1 MHRSPFKSEHIQL
14 PLWAWHLVFVPML
27 LNYMLPILV
36 GTGKMRS
43 GGWVRDEVKRGGWE
57 KGERGLRVTAEGG
70 GHRLHLSTESPP
82 PRPPPP
88 PPSLPPSLLLPSLS
102 PDNLCKVADETHS
115 HSRRPDCQNKLAFLW
130 KVIDRLKGYKLGACS
145 SFLLRSW
152 GLFAA
157 DSPRPKIKWTQAGMN
172 GRALIE

>member
-1 MHRSPFKSEHIQL
+1 MGLAFGLCAHALKLHAANPSGHGHDEERRMGER
-14 PLWAWHLVFVPML
+14 W
-27 LNYMLPILV
+27 
-36 GTGKMRS
+36 GERGMRGS
-43 GGWVRDEVKRGGWE
+43 RG
-57 KGERGLRVTAEGG
+57 RGLRVTAVGATG
-70 GHRLHLSTESPP
+70 CTQKA
-82 PRPPPP
+82 
-88 PPSLPPSLLLPSLS
+88 PSLLLLPSLS

-172 GRALIE
+172 GRVLIE

>member
-1 MHRSPFKSEHIQL
+1 MGLAFGLCAHALKLHAANPSGHRQ
-14 PLWAWHLVFVPML
+14 
-27 LNYMLPILV
+27 
-36 GTGKMRS
+36 
-43 GGWVRDEVKRGGWE
+43 DEERRMGERW
-57 KGERGLRVTAEGG
+57 GERGMRERREGAESNRGG
-70 GHRLHLSTESPP
+70 GHRLHLSKESPP
-82 PRPPPP
+82 
-88 PPSLPPSLLLPSLS
+88 PPSLLLPSLS
-102 PDNLCKVADETHS
+102 ADNLCKVADETHS
-115 HSRRPDCQNKLAFLW
+115 HSRRTDCQNKLAFLW

>member
-43 GGWVRDEVKRGGWE
+43 GGWVRDEVKRGVRE
-57 KGERGLRVTAEGG
+57 G
-70 GHRLHLSTESPP
+70 GHRLHLSKAPP
-82 PRPPPP
+82 F
-88 PPSLPPSLLLPSLS
+88 SSSLLLPSLS
-102 PDNLCKVADETHS
+102 LDNLCKVADETHS
-115 HSRRPDCQNKLAFLW
+115 LSHHRPDCQNKLAFFW

-172 GRALIE
+172 GRTLIE

>member
-1 MHRSPFKSEHIQL
+1 MGLAFGLCAHALKLHAANP
-14 PLWAWHLVFVPML
+14 
-27 LNYMLPILV
+27 
-36 GTGKMRS
+36 S
-43 GGWVRDEVKRGGWE
+43 GHGQDEERRMGERWGEKGGWE
-57 KGERGLRVTAEGG
+57 KGERGLSNSGG
-70 GHRLHLSTESPP
+70 GGPQATLVDGE
-82 PRPPPP
+82 PPPP
-88 PPSLPPSLLLPSLS
+88 SATSTSLPPSLLLPSLS

>member
-1 MHRSPFKSEHIQL
+1 MGLAFGLCAHALKLHAANP
-14 PLWAWHLVFVPML
+14 
-27 LNYMLPILV
+27 
-36 GTGKMRS
+36 S
-43 GGWVRDEVKRGGWE
+43 GHGQDEERRMGERWGEKGGWE

>member
-1 MHRSPFKSEHIQL
+1 MGLAFGLCAHALKLHAANPSGHGQDEERRMGERE
-14 PLWAWHLVFVPML
+14 
-27 LNYMLPILV
+27 
-36 GTGKMRS
+36 MRWK
-43 GGWVRDEVKRGGWE
+43 GDERKERGGWE
-57 KGERGLRVTAEGG
+57 LQRRGPQATLVDRK
-70 GHRLHLSTESPP
+70 
-82 PRPPPP
+82 P
-88 PPSLPPSLLLPSLS
+88 PPSLSHSLLLPSLS
-102 PDNLCKVADETHS
+102 LDNLCKVADETHS

>member
-1 MHRSPFKSEHIQL
+1 MQRSPFKSEHIQL

-43 GGWVRDEVKRGGWE
+43 GGWVRDEVKGGWE
-57 KGERGLRVTAEGG
+57 KRERGPQAALVDRKLT
-70 GHRLHLSTESPP
+70 
-82 PRPPPP
+82 
-88 PPSLPPSLLLPSLS
+88 PPSLLLPSLS

-145 SFLLRSW
+145 SFLLWSW

-172 GRALIE
+172 GSALIE

>member
-1 MHRSPFKSEHIQL
+1 MGLAFGLCAHALKLHAANP
-14 PLWAWHLVFVPML
+14 
-27 LNYMLPILV
+27 
-36 GTGKMRS
+36 S
-43 GGWVRDEVKRGGWE
+43 GHGQDEERRMGERWGWKGDERKERGGWE
-57 KGERGLRVTAEGG
+57 QKRRGPQAALVDRKLT
-70 GHRLHLSTESPP
+70 
-82 PRPPPP
+82 
-88 PPSLPPSLLLPSLS
+88 PPSLLLPSLS

-145 SFLLRSW
+145 SFLLWSW

-172 GRALIE
+172 GSALIE

>member
-57 KGERGLRVTAEGG
+57 KGERGLSNSGG
-70 GHRLHLSTESPP
+70 GGPQATLVDGE
-82 PRPPPP
+82 PPPP
-88 PPSLPPSLLLPSLS
+88 SATSTSLPPSLLLPSLS